1 MNDAKSRLIF
11 ALNVNIWLKSRISLA
26 TTGVTARLL
35 NGVYTSIVQ
44 AHNGSVHAFTII
56 TNGHCKIP
64 NVFIIGSDIE
74 YKWWL
79 LCFLIIKFAILV
91 TQ

>member
-35 NGVYTSIVQ
+35 NGVYISIVQ
-44 AHNGSVHAFTII
+44 AYSGIVHAARII
-56 TNGHCKIP
+56 TNGHCKLPSVSLIH
-64 NVFIIGSDIE
+64 GSDIE
-74 YKWWL
+74 FKWWL
-79 LCFLIIKFAILV
+79 GVLNK
-91 TQ
+91 